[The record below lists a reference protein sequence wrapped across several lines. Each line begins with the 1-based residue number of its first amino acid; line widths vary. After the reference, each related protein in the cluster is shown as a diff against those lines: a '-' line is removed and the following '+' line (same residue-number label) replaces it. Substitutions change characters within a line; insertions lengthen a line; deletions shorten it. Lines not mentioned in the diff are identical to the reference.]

1 MRSPD
6 RWQHPTIPR
15 SITAV
20 RGPGELNRTPTC
32 TGPHKRPIQR
42 ADRSTATRVASGET
56 SENTWRATSQFT
68 FCGSESPMDL
78 SERSSKS
85 GGIEN
90 TSLDTQTHPLRNEAQ
105 LQFRFVPRSIMN
117 WGGELSRVKMN
128 VA

>member
-1 MRSPD
+1 MAAPNNPQVHHSCEGTWEVKSDPNV
-6 RWQHPTIPR
+6 H
-15 SITAV
+15 
-20 RGPGELNRTPTC
+20 
-32 TGPHKRPIQR
+32 R
-42 ADRSTATRVASGET
+42 APQAAHSECDRSTATRVASGET

-68 FCGSESPMDL
+68 FCGSESPIDL